1 MAETPPD
8 WLNPKLVP
16 GKLAF
21 TDREGP
27 KELYFQFNPE
37 TFVRSRKVTIT
48 ETGGNSRLEDKAD
61 LQRGQPGR
69 RFSLRADRWRIDG
82 LKLRFDVGKP
92 FFSAGNNRQQK
103 PWGQQLNELL
113 RISKLLESLVE
124 PGPVPTENVANCG
137 HTEQPVPP
145 ETTLYF
151 GDHPGRKRVWKVL
164 VTSVSIEEEN
174 FTPTLLPTRLTAT
187 LSIEILQTIPQI
199 ESGKSGGQV

>member
-1 MAETPPD
+1 MADTPPD
-8 WLNPKLVP
+8 WLFPKLEP
-16 GKLAF
+16 GKLTF
-21 TDREGP
+21 TDREGE

-37 TFVRSRKVTIT
+37 TFSRSRKVTIT

-69 RFSLRADRWRIDG
+69 RFSLRADRWRVDS
-82 LKLRFDVGKP
+82 LKLRFDIGKP
-92 FFSAGNNRQQK
+92 FFRSQSKQQK
-103 PWGQQLNELL
+103 APIKDQVVELT
-113 RISKLLESLVE
+113 RITRLLEALVE
-124 PGPVPTENVANCG
+124 PGPVPSENVANCG

-145 ETTLYF
+145 EITLYF
-151 GDHPGRKRVWKVL
+151 GDKRVWKVL
-164 VTSVSIEEEN
+164 VTSVSIEEES